1 MGYTNTETD
10 DLEKLREALSYL
22 LNMFTSVDGLLE
34 AFGLSHMPQAQRYGI
49 LFGCLVF
56 ACTITAVIFLL
67 AMGGT
72 FQRLKDQEFGD
83 GKAVLSATDARSQRA
98 LLLEELLEGRNRLM
112 SKYPPEKRSP
122 EVTQLTSML
131 LNVTPQ
137 KVPSTKVK
145 DTEFVHTT
153 SKQAEYQENYV
164 KGYRVCQ
171 DRPGGAPMGGRPEAR
186 FEAYARAFAGCGSH
200 TTPSYRRSYAR
211 LHEAVACQHH
221 ASDDKY
227 AKLFLERPQDIIG
240 RHVRLEALEADRHL
254 ADLYKITSGEAV
266 FESSSY
272 DPNEVW
278 GFLEEGP
285 FESEQQMKKS
295 FVFQRQPNEAA
306 FAIVNNV
313 TDRLVGAI
321 LLTRDDPK
329 NLTIQMEAP
338 LVPPSRQGTQDEI
351 EACFLLMDRLFAHGY
366 RRIQFSIDSQ
376 DATLRK
382 LTLRL
387 GLTLEGVLYKHQ
399 IVKEASRDSN
409 IYSMLNSDW
418 KNGARAS
425 LYKKLYG
432 AAALR
437 HDQTNEKSEEEFEE
451 QERILAAKKKL
462 EEAQGQGEATETASL
477 IEDSGVNENDK
488 RQANNQSSKKG
499 KGNVKDRRVNV

>member
-1 MGYTNTETD
+1 
-10 DLEKLREALSYL
+10 
-22 LNMFTSVDGLLE
+22 
-34 AFGLSHMPQAQRYGI
+34 
-49 LFGCLVF
+49 
-56 ACTITAVIFLL
+56 
-67 AMGGT
+67 
-72 FQRLKDQEFGD
+72 
-83 GKAVLSATDARSQRA
+83 
-98 LLLEELLEGRNRLM
+98 
-112 SKYPPEKRSP
+112 
-122 EVTQLTSML
+122 
-131 LNVTPQ
+131 
-137 KVPSTKVK
+137 
-145 DTEFVHTT
+145 
-153 SKQAEYQENYV
+153 
-164 KGYRVCQ
+164 
-171 DRPGGAPMGGRPEAR
+171 
-186 FEAYARAFAGCGSH
+186 
-200 TTPSYRRSYAR
+200 
-211 LHEAVACQHH
+211 
-221 ASDDKY
+221 
-227 AKLFLERPQDIIG
+227 
-240 RHVRLEALEADRHL
+240 VRLEALEVDRHL

-285 FESEQQMKKS
+285 FESEQQMKES
-295 FVFQRQPNEAA
+295 YVFQRQPNEAA

-313 TDRLVGAI
+313 TDRMVGAI

-338 LVPPSRQGTQDEI
+338 LIPPGRQRTQDEI

-399 IVKEASRDSN
+399 IVKESSRDSN

-451 QERILAAKKKL
+451 QERILAAKKQL
-462 EEAQGQGEATETASL
+462 VEAQGQGEATEMAPF
-477 IEDSGVNENDK
+477 IEESGGVNENDK
-488 RQANNQSSKKG
+488 RHANNKSSKKG
-499 KGNVKDRRVNV
+499 KGTVKDRRVNV